1 VEILH
6 FVQNDLLKDS
16 SAVLGTGRVLRQ
28 AQKAEF
34 ENKLLFPLTK
44 VSFYCK
50 LDMESIFAS
59 VENGTDKGD
68 NEDIGVRGQ
77 PEILRGGVP
86 RGHRRNGFVSA
97 RDGA

>member
-1 VEILH
+1 MEILH

-50 LDMESIFAS
+50 LDMESIF
-59 VENGTDKGD
+59 N
-68 NEDIGVRGQ
+68 
-77 PEILRGGVP
+77 
-86 RGHRRNGFVSA
+86 
-97 RDGA
+97 